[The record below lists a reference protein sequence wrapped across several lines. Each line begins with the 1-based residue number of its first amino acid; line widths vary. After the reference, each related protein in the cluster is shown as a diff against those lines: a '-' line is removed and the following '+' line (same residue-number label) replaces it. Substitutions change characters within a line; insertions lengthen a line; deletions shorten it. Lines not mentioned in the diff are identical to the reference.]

1 MLAMTT
7 LNHQEVCLAL
17 ALKAMGT
24 THTLHRHPRTQS
36 QATAGI
42 TPASVSESEVPLALN
57 PLAMPPLTQN
67 PGFSAEGHSSDGH
80 LVEFSKV
87 DII

>member
-1 MLAMTT
+1 MTT

-42 TPASVSESEVPLALN
+42 TPASVSESEVPPCLEPSRYATTH
-57 PLAMPPLTQN
+57 PK
-67 PGFSAEGHSSDGH
+67 PGLLCRGPQQRWSLVRILEG
-80 LVEFSKV
+80 
-87 DII
+87 

>member
-1 MLAMTT
+1 MTT

-17 ALKAMGT
+17 ALRAMGM

-42 TPASVSESEVPLALN
+42 TPESVSESEVLSALRSLAV
-57 PLAMPPLTQN
+57 PPLTHT
-67 PGFSAEGHSSDGH
+67 PGLLCRGSQQQ
-80 LVEFSKV
+80 
-87 DII
+87 